1 MHGVAERSYTASAV
15 DGAGDINGDGV
26 DDLLIGAWGAA
37 PHGVFHSGAAYV
49 VFGRPSGFPAELDLS
64 SLLPGQGGNGSE
76 GFSLSGYAQ
85 NNDTGESVAGP
96 GDVNADGIDDLLI
109 GARQFDPSLDR
120 QNAGAVYV
128 VFGRRSGFPPDFE
141 LHDLLPDAGG
151 DGSEGFVLV
160 GFAAA
165 EQAGRSVSGAGDVD
179 GDGIDDLLIGAPGSS
194 PERKH
199 EAGQTYLVFGRSS
212 AFPAQFELGS
222 LSPDRGGDGSEGV
235 ILTGVAP
242 KDWSG
247 TAVSRAGDVDG
258 DGNADLLVGAFGVDR
273 RENWENVG
281 ASYVVFG
288 RPAQR

>member
-1 MHGVAERSYTASAV
+1 VR
-15 DGAGDINGDGV
+15 GAGD
-26 DDLLIGAWGAA
+26 L
-37 PHGVFHSGAAYV
+37 
-49 VFGRPSGFPAELDLS
+49 
-64 SLLPGQGGNGSE
+64 
-76 GFSLSGYAQ
+76 
-85 NNDTGESVAGP
+85 
-96 GDVNADGIDDLLI
+96 
-109 GARQFDPSLDR
+109 
-120 QNAGAVYV
+120 
-128 VFGRRSGFPPDFE
+128 
-141 LHDLLPDAGG
+141 
-151 DGSEGFVLV
+151 
-160 GFAAA
+160 
-165 EQAGRSVSGAGDVD
+165 D